1 MMSKN
6 IGLVLTI
13 LFGILAVATSS
24 LLFHSY
30 GFPAYIQTVVILLVS
45 AAGEH
50 IVSGKGYYHY
60 TNINGV
66 FIGRVPTWI
75 PLLWVA
81 VIQSSLIFPMILGI
95 DMLDAISISGL
106 LCVSLDFYLLEPLLS
121 RKLGMWRWTSVDSGY
136 FGFIPK
142 QVNRFTAPFG
152 NYLTWLIFPI
162 VLNAFLRYMLIMP
175 LLM

>member
-1 MMSKN
+1 MSKRV
-6 IGLVLTI
+6 GLVLTV

-24 LLFHSY
+24 LLWHSY
-30 GFPAYIQTVVILLVS
+30 GVPVFLQTAAIFLV
-45 AAGEH
+45 AAIGEH
-50 IVSGKGYYHY
+50 VVSGKGYYHY
-60 TNINGV
+60 THINGV

-81 VIQSSLIFPMILGI
+81 VIQGSLIFPLMLGI
-95 DMLDAISISGL
+95 GMIDAVSISGL
-106 LCVSLDFYLLEPLLS
+106 LCVSLDFYVLEPLLS
-121 RKLGMWRWTSVDSGY
+121 SKLGMWRWTSVEQGY

-162 VLNAFLRYMLIMP
+162 VLNGFLRYMLILPM
-175 LLM
+175 LV

>member
-6 IGLVLTI
+6 IGLVLTV

-30 GFPAYIQTVVILLVS
+30 GFPAYIQTIAILFVA

-50 IVSGKGYYHY
+50 FVSGKGYYHY
-60 TNINGV
+60 THINGV

-75 PLLWVA
+75 PLLWVT
-81 VIQSSLIFPMILGI
+81 VIQGSLIFPMILGI
-95 DMLDAISISGL
+95 NLIDAISISGL
-106 LCVSLDFYLLEPLLS
+106 LCVSLDFYILEPLLS
-121 RKLGMWRWTSVDSGY
+121 RKLGMWRWTAVKQGY
-136 FGFIPK
+136 FKFIPK

-152 NYLTWLIFPI
+152 NYLTWLIFPV
-162 VLNAFLRYMLIMP
+162 VLNAFLRYMIIIP
-175 LLM
+175 ILL